1 MQIANLLPQKI
12 TCILPLI
19 VTCMIS
25 GQSLP
30 QIDPPKDKAS
40 LQEKKSDEKRHDV
53 AAQGGGIEVL
63 SDTMGVDFGPYM
75 RQLKVTVQG
84 HWNALIPEVALPPL
98 SKSGTVTIELAVMK
112 DGHVRDMKLVKS
124 SEVWQL
130 DRAAWGGITNAIPLP
145 TLPPEFKGDYLKL
158 RCNFIYNP
166 AAGAVIRSIP
176 KTSNEQKFRPA
187 IITTGTVEYLSNH
200 EGLDGSY
207 TKLILDAVQSSL
219 QNLLQKAPPGSIKKS
234 DQVAIT
240 FSILRNGAVKDIKLK
255 RSSGDKSFDQIIWE
269 AIRSSSPY
277 QDLPEQFKGKLIKV
291 RCEIDVP

>member
-12 TCILPLI
+12 TCILILI

-25 GQSLP
+25 GRSLP
-30 QIDPPKDKAS
+30 QSDPAKDKAP
-40 LQEKKSDEKRHDV
+40 LQEKESDENKPDI
-53 AAQGGGIEVL
+53 AAQRGGIEVL

-75 RQLKVTVQG
+75 RQLKVTVQT
-84 HWNALIPEVALPPL
+84 HWNALIPEVALWPL
-98 SKSGTVTIELAVMK
+98 RKSGTVTIEFAVMK
-112 DGHVRDMKLVKS
+112 DGHVRGMKLVQS
-124 SEVWQL
+124 SGDSQL
-130 DRAAWGGITNAIPLP
+130 DRAAWGGITDAIPLP
-145 TLPPEFKGDYLKL
+145 TLPSEFKGDYLKL

-166 AAGAVIRSIP
+166 VADAVIRSIP

-187 IITTGTVEYLSNH
+187 IITTGTVEYVSNH

-207 TKLILDAVQSSL
+207 KKLILDAVQSSL
-219 QNLLQKAPPGSIKKS
+219 QNLLQEAPPGSIKKS

-240 FSILRNGAVKDIKLK
+240 FSVLRNGAVKDIKLK
-255 RSSGDKSFDQIIWE
+255 RSSGNKSFDQIIWE

-277 QDLPEQFKGKLIKV
+277 QDLPEQFKGKFLKV